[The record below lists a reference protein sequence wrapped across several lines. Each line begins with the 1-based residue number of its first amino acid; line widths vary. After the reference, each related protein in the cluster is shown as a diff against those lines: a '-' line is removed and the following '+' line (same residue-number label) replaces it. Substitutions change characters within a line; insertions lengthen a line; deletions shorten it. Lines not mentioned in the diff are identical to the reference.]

1 MSELYDKLK
10 NYWNG
15 KLGKYGDELVREHA
29 KELKAYSIASISDI
43 IDHLEQNKFRLETYG
58 KTSWSKFLNIAKL
71 SEYLRPGYI
80 TDALAITTHQPAM
93 GQGEF
98 LFVSC
103 FKNIAINSESGDLI
117 DTSTKEKIEFKG
129 NRSSFSGE
137 SKANIKF
144 KTLDDKEMDDNK
156 VMNDNVMYSICSLFD
171 IVENSKGSFDRE
183 FCKMIDGKLK
193 EQPEMIDKVI
203 NICQN
208 IKPESHTITKM
219 FTQLYKEK
227 EDLYHVV
234 AAMHCYTYLKLQK
247 TNWLVVTND
256 SGFAIFKAPE
266 DAEDAW
272 SIVKQLK
279 LGTWGKGNKSIEIS
293 L

>member
-10 NYWNG
+10 DYWNG

-43 IDHLEQNKFRLETYG
+43 IDHLEQNKFRLETYS

-117 DTSTKEKIEFKG
+117 DTSTHEKIEFKG
-129 NRSSFSGE
+129 NRSSFAGE
-137 SKANIKF
+137 SK
-144 KTLDDKEMDDNK
+144 DKLKYKE
-156 VMNDNVMYSICSLFD
+156 MNDNLMYSICSLFD

-208 IKPESHTITKM
+208 IEPDSHTITKM
-219 FTQLYKEK
+219 FAQLYKEK

-256 SGFAIFKAPE
+256 NGFAIFKAPE

-279 LGTWGKGNKSIEIS
+279 LGTWGKQNKSIELS

>member
-58 KTSWSKFLNIAKL
+58 KTAWSKFLNIAKL

-103 FKNIAINSESGDLI
+103 FKNIAINSKSGDLI
-117 DTSTKEKIEFKG
+117 DTSTNEKIEFKG
-129 NRSSFSGE
+129 NRSSFAGE
-137 SKANIKF
+137 SK
-144 KTLDDKEMDDNK
+144 DKLKYKE
-156 VMNDNVMYSICSLFD
+156 MNDNVMYSICSLFD

-203 NICQN
+203 NLLFLYITEQTFLLLYVTQVLYRKRRFISCSCSN
-208 IKPESHTITKM
+208 ALLYISKATKDRLVSSHK
-219 FTQLYKEK
+219 
-227 EDLYHVV
+227 
-234 AAMHCYTYLKLQK
+234 
-247 TNWLVVTND
+247 
-256 SGFAIFKAPE
+256 
-266 DAEDAW
+266 
-272 SIVKQLK
+272 
-279 LGTWGKGNKSIEIS
+279 
-293 L
+293 